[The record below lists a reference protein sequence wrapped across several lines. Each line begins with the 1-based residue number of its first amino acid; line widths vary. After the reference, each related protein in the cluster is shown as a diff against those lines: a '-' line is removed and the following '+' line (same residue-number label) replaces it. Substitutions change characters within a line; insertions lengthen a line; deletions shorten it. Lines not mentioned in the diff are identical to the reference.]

1 MVKKAAAKKSATKK
15 PKASAA
21 TKRKPKSGAARSA
34 TRGKGTS
41 KYDQPGAP
49 WWKKLI

>member
-1 MVKKAAAKKSATKK
+1 MGKNVATKK
-15 PKASAA
+15 PKAKKA
-21 TKRKPKSGAARSA
+21 GAARPSKPVSRSA
-34 TRGKGTS
+34 KKSTGAS